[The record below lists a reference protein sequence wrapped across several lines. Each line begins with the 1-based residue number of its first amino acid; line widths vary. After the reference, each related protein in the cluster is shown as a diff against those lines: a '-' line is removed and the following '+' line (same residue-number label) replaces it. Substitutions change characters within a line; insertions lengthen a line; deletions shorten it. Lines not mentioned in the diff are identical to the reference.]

1 MSYEYLQEK
10 VIPVQLCKVIGRIK
24 ERDVALSRKDEERA
38 MRLHKESMVIDFHVH
53 LAVLPENIANDFER
67 LARSGRPA
75 TGFEGLKKSGMTACL
90 CGFGGSLGR
99 RSSPTPWQF
108 SDVIWD
114 LGIRQADMDHHQDVV
129 LRGYSVKDILEAKK
143 SGKTAVIPH
152 IENAQMVD
160 NDLDRLDVLY
170 GLGVRC
176 MGLTYN
182 SRTTIADGCTE
193 RTDGGLSSF
202 GFKVNER
209 MNRLGMLIDV
219 SHSSPIATKETIEAS
234 KAPCSCTHTFARGV
248 YDNPKGKSDDLL
260 KLMAER
266 GGVIGVEAVPNITCF
281 KKEQTVFDVMDHV
294 DYLVKLVGVDHVAIG
309 TDIMFGDHV
318 EFHKYVREIINLTD
332 VVKAFPATHMEHI
345 ENPGQWPNIT
355 RALVARGYSDDD
367 IKKIIGGNVLRL
379 LEQTIG

>member
-1 MSYEYLQEK
+1 MSYEYLQED
-10 VIPVQLCKVIGRIK
+10 VIPVKLSKVVGRIE
-24 ERDVALSRKDEERA
+24 ERAVELSQKDEERA
-38 MRLHKESMVIDFHVH
+38 VRLHQESIVIDFHLH
-53 LAVLPENIANDFER
+53 LTVLPENMKDFEI

-75 TGFEGLKKSGMTACL
+75 MGFEGVKRSGMTATFCA
-90 CGFGGSLGR
+90 FGGSMAR

-108 SDVIWD
+108 NDLIWD
-114 LGIRQADMDHHQDVV
+114 LGIRQADIDHHQDAVI
-129 LRGYSVKDILEAKK
+129 RGYSVKNILEAEK
-143 SGKTAVIPH
+143 SGRTAVIPH
-152 IENAQMVD
+152 IENAQMID

-193 RTDGGLSSF
+193 RTDCGLSSF
-202 GFKVNER
+202 GFKVIER

-219 SHSSPIATKETIEAS
+219 SHSSPIATKEAVEAS
-234 KAPCSCTHTFARGV
+234 KVPCCCTHTFAQGV

-260 KLMAER
+260 KLMAEH
-266 GGVIGVEAVPNITCF
+266 GGVVGVEAVPNITCF
-281 KKEQTVFDVMDHV
+281 KKLQTIFDVIDHV
-294 DYLVKLVGVDHVAIG
+294 DYIVKLVGIDHVAIG
-309 TDIMFGDHV
+309 TDTMFGDHV
-318 EFHKYVREIINLTD
+318 EFHKYIREIINLTD
-332 VVKAFPATHMEHI
+332 VVKDFPATHFEYI

-355 RALVARGYSDDD
+355 RALVARGYSDEE